1 MPALAMLIT
10 YPVDLPP
17 KPQFSIVNG
26 VLLEMV
32 SRECFMAVGLVGF
45 SCGCDCYFAYVY
57 FGFARA
63 IGAGSVYHC
72 ISYHFEVEG
81 IVCHI
86 GAVEINE
93 FCSGVKEEVC
103 GFTVDFGFQVYVVTE
118 VFYVVFP
125 AVGVQ
130 GCEEER

>member
-1 MPALAMLIT
+1 MFILVLHGPLEQA
-10 YPVDLPP
+10 P
-17 KPQFSIVNG
+17 SI
-26 VLLEMV
+26 
-32 SRECFMAVGLVGF
+32 
-45 SCGCDCYFAYVY
+45 
-57 FGFARA
+57 
-63 IGAGSVYHC
+63 IG